1 MSFDA
6 VSFFQNYGIE
16 YRLEGHK
23 HCRPG
28 WVYLLT
34 GARIFQEA
42 ILYVYGYKWFPNKSR

>member
-1 MSFDA
+1 MSFDT

-34 GARIFQEA
+34 GARIFSGGHPLC
-42 ILYVYGYKWFPNKSR
+42 IRV